1 MYDGL
6 QEKEKEKEERRKARK
21 CDMDVECQS
30 RSKYEAKHGA
40 SKTADEETDN
50 GEIETQLTRKFST
63 LSMLALSFSVLG
75 TYSTF
80 AQDLSSGLT
89 NGGAVTILWGLVLVT
104 VCNIAV
110 ALSLGELTSSMPT
123 ALGQAF
129 WTYRMWNTEVGRF
142 VSYMCAWIN
151 TFGWW
156 TLGASLVA
164 FMTDFT
170 LGVRGLFPGQP
181 ESSPGWLKFVLY
193 VAFTVLLTGVNVVGC
208 RRDSVLPWM
217 NNFVAVWFV
226 ALFVILAL
234 AMLIGVGVQDGLAF
248 QPASFVFGGWLN
260 STGWSDG
267 VVWFTGLVQAAYGL
281 TAFDS
286 VIHMI
291 EEIPSPR
298 STAPKVIWWAVM
310 AGAVTGFLFMVV
322 CLFCIQS
329 LDDVLN
335 AELPFVTLMNETVGR
350 DAATVL
356 LALFI
361 FNGLGQGMSI
371 LTTGSRLTWGFA
383 RDGGL
388 PWSGYLGHI
397 DSYWKAPVR
406 ALWAQGV
413 LVALVGVL
421 YLFADTVLEA
431 ILSVST
437 IALTI
442 SYGIPIGV
450 LLFVMGRD
458 NLPPG
463 ATFTLGKWGS
473 TLNVVSLVYCAV
485 TTVFFFFPTSPAPSV
500 ATMNWAI
507 AVFGVMLVIALG
519 FWAVQGNRTYLRT
532 EETRIRIAFE
542 DDSD

>member
-1 MYDGL
+1 
-6 QEKEKEKEERRKARK
+6 
-21 CDMDVECQS
+21 
-30 RSKYEAKHGA
+30 
-40 SKTADEETDN
+40 
-50 GEIETQLTRKFST
+50 
-63 LSMLALSFSVLG
+63 MLALSFSVLG

-89 NGGAVTILWGLVLVT
+89 NGGAVTILWGMVLVT
-104 VCNIAV
+104 ACNIAV
-110 ALSLGELTSSMPT
+110 ALSLGELASSMPT

-129 WTYRMWNTEVGRF
+129 WVYRMWNTEMGRF

-170 LGVRGLFPGQP
+170 LGVRGLYPGQS
-181 ESSPGWLKFVLY
+181 ESSPGWLKFVLF
-193 VAFTVLLTGVNVVGC
+193 VAFTALLTWVNVVAC

-226 ALFVILAL
+226 ALFAILAL
-234 AMLIGVGVQDGLAF
+234 AMLIGVGMHDSLSF

-260 STGWSDG
+260 TTGWSDG
-267 VVWFTGLVQAAYGL
+267 VVWFTGLVQSAYGL

-322 CLFCIQS
+322 CLFCIQN
-329 LDDVLN
+329 LDEVLN
-335 AELPFVTLMNETVGR
+335 ADLPFVVLMDDTVGR
-350 DAATVL
+350 DPATIM

-388 PWSGYLGHI
+388 PWSSYLGHI
-397 DSYWKAPVR
+397 DAFWKAPVR
-406 ALWAQGV
+406 ALWAQGA

-450 LLFVMGRD
+450 LLFVVGRD

-463 ATFTLGKWGS
+463 ATFTLGKWGA

-485 TTVFFFFPTSPAPSV
+485 TTVFFFFPTTPAPSV
-500 ATMNWAI
+500 TTMNWAI

-532 EETRIRIAFE
+532 EEARIRIVFE